1 MSISRRA
8 VTARSLGVTAAA
20 VAIAL
25 GAAGTA
31 FACNAADFTPSVS
44 CDQATGQAQI
54 TVAESATYGATVA
67 VFTDSAEQNQ
77 VGTTQQITA
86 VVDGTPKPAVVDVP
100 WQTSGPWSIKV
111 VATDGNNK
119 QHTFKL
125 PLAAPSGDCAAP
137 APSKSASPS
146 TPASASP
153 SASVSATAT
162 TKAPAPS
169 ASASA
174 SVSASTWAAASA
186 SASAAVSP
194 SVSASAGTGLAETGG
209 GSDSGMLLGIGAGL
223 VVLGGGAVFVVR
235 RRTAAGRH

>member
-137 APSKSASPS
+137 APSKSATP
-146 TPASASP
+146 PASPSP

-162 TKAPAPS
+162 SKAPAPS

-174 SVSASTWAAASA
+174 SPSKSATATASPSA
-186 SASAAVSP
+186 SASTGAA
-194 SVSASAGTGLAETGG
+194 LAETGG
-209 GSDSGMLLGIGAGL
+209 GSDSGMLLGIAAGL

-235 RRTAAGRH
+235 RRAAAGRH

>member
-20 VAIAL
+20 VTIAL

-31 FACNAADFTPSVS
+31 FACNAADFTPFVS

-54 TVAESATYGATVA
+54 TVTESATYGATVA

-77 VGTTQQITA
+77 VGTTQQIA
-86 VVDGTPKPAVVDVP
+86 PVVEGTPKPAVVEVP
-100 WQTSGPWSIKV
+100 WQTAGPWTIKV
-111 VATDGNNK
+111 VATDNNTP
-119 QHTFKL
+119 HTFKL
-125 PLAAPSGDCAAP
+125 SLAAPSGDCSAP
-137 APSKSASPS
+137 APSKSATPS
-146 TPASASP
+146 TPAKP
-153 SASVSATAT
+153 SASASATASS
-162 TKAPAPS
+162 KSPAPS

-174 SVSASTWAAASA
+174 SASKSVAASA
-186 SASAAVSP
+186 SAAP
-194 SVSASAGTGLAETGG
+194 SVSVSPGTGLAETGG